1 MSKMSDKVKKAL
13 PYIIV
18 NLAGAALAVLSCF
31 SGIIAIVAVLAL
43 IPFVYI
49 ITLPVSLLIFII
61 LNIAAF
67 VAVKKDKNAAGL
79 TLAILCGSLG
89 ALVGTLFNRDYK
101 YAKALRII
109 FNAHIWICVW
119 EFCSTYYVGS
129 HF

>member
-1 MSKMSDKVKKAL
+1 MSDKFKKAL

-18 NLAGAALAVLSCF
+18 NLTGAALLVSTF
-31 SGIIAIVAVLAL
+31 FIGITAALGFVAVS
-43 IPFVYI
+43 IPLGFI
-49 ITLPVSLLIFII
+49 IPRPTLLIIII

-67 VAVKKDKNAAGL
+67 VAVNEDKNIAGL
-79 TLAILCGSLG
+79 TLAIPYGSLG

-101 YAKALRII
+101 YAKAVRII

-119 EFCSTYYVGS
+119 GICSIYYVGS

>member
-1 MSKMSDKVKKAL
+1 MRDKVKKAL

-18 NLAGAALAVLSCF
+18 NLIGAVLAVLSCF
-31 SGIIAIVAVLAL
+31 NGVIAVIVVFTVV
-43 IPFVYI
+43 IPSAYI
-49 ITLPVSLLIFII
+49 IPLPVSLLIFIT

-101 YAKALRII
+101 YAKAVRII
-109 FNAHIWICVW
+109 FNAHIWICVS
-119 EFCSTYYVGS
+119 EFCSVDYVGS